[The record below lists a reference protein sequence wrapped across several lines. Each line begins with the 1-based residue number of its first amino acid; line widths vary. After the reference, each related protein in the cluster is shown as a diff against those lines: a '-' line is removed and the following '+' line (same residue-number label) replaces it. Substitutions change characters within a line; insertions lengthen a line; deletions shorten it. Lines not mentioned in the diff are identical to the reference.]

1 MHTSG
6 LRRTP
11 AMTDIAYRTLTTRLP
26 IGRSTFRTLRHDGSV
41 YVDKTDQI
49 FELAIQ
55 RQKFFLARPRRFGK
69 SLLISTFESLFR
81 DGLKD
86 FRNLAIEKLWQDK
99 TYDVATLDFS
109 RTKDFQTLEEFQQL
123 FEAHLNN
130 QLEQVG
136 FHRTQTTGSL
146 VAQIDKWLQTREPSS
161 LVLLI
166 DEYDAPLTACLD
178 RPDLFVKVRNV
189 LSNFYAS
196 IKGCEGCL
204 RFLFMT
210 GITKIENTSIFSAF
224 NPITDISLL
233 PRFGSLLGYTEEEL
247 TQCFGDFLKPAAEMT
262 EFSDVAAL
270 MAEMRR
276 MYDGFCF
283 DLFGKTHVY
292 APWSVLKFLYSP
304 DVGLRNYWYESAGK
318 PTALI
323 NFLRARRLDSPS
335 AYATE
340 PVVPTDWL
348 SDASDLASLK
358 PQVFLAQTGYLTI
371 KDSDG
376 SMTTLGYPN
385 EEVRQSMARL
395 YAEIMFSD
403 NLEAYARTFSL
414 AKILLEESFEKF
426 VQTLNAV
433 IAGLSYQGWSISCEA
448 DARNA
453 VQMMLAAA
461 GMRVVAERHNAWG
474 RSDLEAEAGNQRWI
488 FEMKWAGKRQSI
500 PHRLREAEQQ
510 MATRQYGSS
519 EVSAVKIRPAVLV
532 FSEKDRKFYGREATS
547 TTSHRF
553 ASR

>member
-1 MHTSG
+1 MMDVSY
-6 LRRTP
+6 P
-11 AMTDIAYRTLTTRLP
+11 YRTLTARLP
-26 IGRSTFRTLRHDGSV
+26 IGRSTFRTLRHDGAI

-49 FELAIQ
+49 YELAIQ

-86 FRNLAIEKLWQDK
+86 FQGLAIEKLWQDK
-99 TYDVATLDFS
+99 TYDVATLDLS
-109 RTKDFQTLEEFQQL
+109 RTKDFQTLEEFKQL
-123 FEAHLNN
+123 FETHLNN

-136 FHRTQTTGSL
+136 FFKTEGAGSL
-146 VAQIDKWLQTREPSS
+146 VSQIDKWLQTREPSS

-166 DEYDAPLTACLD
+166 DEYDAPLTTCID

-233 PRFGSLLGYTEEEL
+233 PRFGNLLGYTEEEL
-247 TQCFGDFLKPAAEMT
+247 TQYFSDYLKPAATMAGL
-262 EFSDVAAL
+262 SDVSTL
-270 MAEMRR
+270 IAEMRR

-292 APWSVLKFLYSP
+292 APWSVLKFLYTP
-304 DVGLRNYWYESAGK
+304 DVGLRNYWYESAGR

-323 NFLRARRLDSPS
+323 NFLKARRLDTPS
-335 AYATE
+335 TYATE
-340 PVVPTDWL
+340 PVVPVDWL
-348 SDASDLASLK
+348 SDTSDLASLK

-376 SMTTLGYPN
+376 SMMTLGYPN

-395 YAEIMFSD
+395 YTEIMFSD
-403 NLEAYARTFSL
+403 NLEACTKTFSL
-414 AKILLEESFEKF
+414 AKILLTESFEKF

-474 RSDLEAEAGNQRWI
+474 RNDLEAEAGNQRWI
-488 FEMKWAGKRQSI
+488 FEMKWAAKEQSI
-500 PHRLREAEQQ
+500 SHRLREAEQQ
-510 MATRQYGSS
+510 METRQYGSS
-519 EVSAVKIRPAVLV
+519 EITAVKVRPAVLV
-532 FSEKDRKFYGREATS
+532 FSEKNRRFYGREKAFTP
-547 TTSHRF
+547 
-553 ASR
+553 